1 MRTPLATIRRT
12 RNRIEGEEIAMKNMK
27 LSKRLLGG
35 FGLLL
40 AGMAVLAFIALGGL
54 TKIQGHA
61 NRVVV
66 DSLPG
71 VYNIGTIKAMLV
83 SNLSGLEDVLRTE
96 EPGQRA
102 ILVERI
108 KARGEKVTA
117 TFKAYEAT
125 ITQDDD
131 RKMFGQLT
139 EDRNAWLQ
147 VRNASFASM
156 DQGKVAQAR
165 IDLVERAR
173 PAFEKMSASVE
184 TLIDWNKVHG
194 DMAGQAIVTA
204 IATATTGIWTTIVL
218 AFLVGIGIAVFIS
231 RSVTAPVAL
240 LLEHVSRVGQG
251 DLDSRCHY
259 EATDEIGQLA
269 GELNKMTDELKTARE
284 TAQQKAQTEQE
295 ASEAL
300 QAKVDVLLSIVKQ
313 VGAGDLTLDVA
324 IKGEDAVG
332 QLGQSLEKLIQ
343 DLNRNMTAISRNAQT
358 LAASSDELTS
368 SSQAMAANSEETS
381 AQAGTVSAAAE
392 EVSKNVQT
400 VAAGAE
406 EMTASIKEIAKNAHE
421 ATRVATSAVKMA
433 ELTSLTIGKLGES
446 STEIGK
452 VIKVITSIAEQTNLL
467 ALNATIEAAR
477 AGEAGKGFA
486 VVANEVKELAKE
498 TAKATED
505 ISHKIDAIQGDT
517 TEAVKAIKEIRE
529 IIGQVNDISMTIAS
543 AVEEQTATTNEIGR
557 NVSEAAQGT
566 SDIARNIT
574 GVAQSAQ
581 STASGA
587 TETQAAAGSLSQMAG
602 DLQRM
607 VSQFTLEK
615 AGARQRPMEVERTSR
630 PVASR
635 VPANG
640 KLLGNGARP
649 SAR

>member
-1 MRTPLATIRRT
+1 
-12 RNRIEGEEIAMKNMK
+12 MKNLK

-40 AGMAVLAFIALGGL
+40 AGMAVLAIIALGGL

-61 NRVVV
+61 NRVVM

-71 VYNIGTIKAMLV
+71 VYNIGTIKALLV
-83 SNLSGLEDVLRTE
+83 SNLSGLEDVLRAE
-96 EPGQRA
+96 EAGQRA

-108 KARGEKVTA
+108 KTRGEKVNA

-131 RKMFGQLT
+131 RKLFGQLI

-147 VRNASFASM
+147 VRNASFATM
-156 DQGKVAQAR
+156 DQGKAAQAK
-165 IDLVERAR
+165 IDLAERVR
-173 PAFEKMSASVE
+173 PAFEKMNASVD

-204 IATATTGIWTTIVL
+204 IAAATTGIWTTIVL
-218 AFLVGIGIAVFIS
+218 AFLVGIGIALFIS

-251 DLDSRCHY
+251 DLDSRCSY

-269 GELNKMTDELKTARE
+269 GELNKMTEELKTARE
-284 TAQQKAQTEQE
+284 TTEQQAQTEQE
-295 ASEAL
+295 ASAAL
-300 QAKVDVLLSIVKQ
+300 QAKVDVLLNVVKQ
-313 VGAGDLTLDVA
+313 VGAGDLTQDVSV
-324 IKGEDAVG
+324 KGEDAIG

-343 DLNRNMTAISRNAQT
+343 DLNQNMTAISRNAQT

-566 SDIARNIT
+566 TDIARNIT

-615 AGARQRPMEVERTSR
+615 AGSRHRPTEGERASR
-630 PVASR
+630 PIATQVVGR
-635 VPANG
+635 MPANG
-640 KLLGNGARP
+640 RGLGNGARP
-649 SAR
+649 AAR